1 MLDLQI
7 AVGLHVLAGG
17 VFVGC
22 NVLLERVVHRLD
34 AIPPRE
40 AARMGELIG
49 TDIIWINFGALA
61 VVALSGLYLMWVAG
75 TLPSIADPWFY
86 TDGYGIALGLMM
98 LLWLSVVATSL
109 VITFYL
115 RPRLL
120 VKLPF
125 DTSREVLE
133 DIGNTA
139 MRANTAMSWLGRYNL
154 AAGVTTILI
163 GGFIRYGGF

>member
-1 MLDLQI
+1 MQLAL
-7 AVGLHVLAGG
+7 ALHLLAAA

-22 NVLLERVVHRLD
+22 NVLLERVVYRLD

-49 TDIIWINFGALA
+49 TDIVFINFGALLTA
-61 VVALSGLYLMWVAG
+61 FGSGLYMLWYNG
-75 TLPSIADPWFY
+75 TLGDALTFGFY
-86 TDGYGIALGLMM
+86 SDAYGRTLGLMM
-98 LLWLSVVATSL
+98 ALWASLIVTSS

-125 DTSREVLE
+125 NTSRDALE
-133 DIGNTA
+133 PIGAQA
-139 MRANTAMSWLGRYNL
+139 MAANEWMSRLGRYNL
-154 AAGVTTILI
+154 AAGVAAILSGALLHF
-163 GGFIRYGGF
+163 GGL

>member
-1 MLDLQI
+1 MLSVQI
-7 AVGLHVLAGG
+7 ALGLHVLAGG

-49 TDIIWINFGALA
+49 TDIIWINFAALA
-61 VVALSGLYLMWVAG
+61 IVALSGSYLMWGSG
-75 TLPSIADPWFY
+75 TLGQVVEPQFY
-86 TDGYGIALGLMM
+86 LDGYGLALGLMI
-98 LLWLSVVATSL
+98 LLWMTLVVTSL
-109 VITFYL
+109 IITFWL

-120 VKLPF
+120 VKLPY
-125 DTSREVLE
+125 DTSREALE
-133 DIGNTA
+133 EIGNQA

-154 AAGVTTILI
+154 VAGVVSILI

>member
-1 MLDLQI
+1 MWDVQLAL
-7 AVGLHVLAGG
+7 ALHLLAAA

-49 TDIIWINFGALA
+49 TDIVFINFGALLTA
-61 VVALSGLYLMWVAG
+61 FGSGLYMMWYNGMLGDALSAG
-75 TLPSIADPWFY
+75 FYADS
-86 TDGYGIALGLMM
+86 YGRTLGLMM
-98 LLWLSVVATSL
+98 ALWASLIVTSSI
-109 VITFYL
+109 ITFYL

-125 DTSREVLE
+125 DTGRDALEPIGARAMAANEWMSR
-133 DIGNTA
+133 
-139 MRANTAMSWLGRYNL
+139 LGRYNL
-154 AAGVTTILI
+154 AAGI
-163 GGFIRYGGF
+163 GAVLSGALLHYGGL